1 MINQYYNIGKHYNI
15 RGYLSDTLGKVK
27 VIVSMVFVTVTLTAC
42 AQENPAGN
50 DYTEPVSENDNN
62 NYHEEPEEYEDEETV
77 SEEISDK
84 IEISME
90 EAISMGME
98 EASKYYD
105 DLRLTE
111 VHSYDN
117 DQDPEIFSGDDG
129 RRQWWYVNF
138 ANEAQNYVSILICD
152 GEIGAAEKF
161 DSNGNNGLI
170 NLEDIHLSSAEAVQ
184 KAQEMGLR
192 GGDPNNHDEW
202 VTGYNFKMSYA
213 SLADSPED
221 VRIFLEVIGISP
233 NGNFAHIDFDA
244 VTGEVILAEEEI
256 EYSDGET
263 EWKAFG
269 ADYPEYFIP
278 IIREIKADDSG
289 ITGLYSVMDKW
300 WDKNL
305 YDWFYADRYT
315 RADGEYAD
323 KKYACEINEKQYSF
337 DLQDKLTGTGKWNWW
352 TAGIFFDEEKDM
364 AYICLNNAYSY
375 YEDMVQT
382 PHLILI
388 EFPTEKP
395 EEYQVWSYEVE
406 PPNLFCGEVR
416 KCYRLGDNIFIAGES
431 ELVSIDLHT
440 RQLRYYSE
448 ERLALENFVNEKYGD
463 EGLRAVFF
471 RAIYEQG
478 GVTVYSVHVAEAFD
492 TDPVAVV
499 YAAVRDEK
507 AISYMSIDLGAEF
520 SEDNIDF
527 MSFDKFPVLSISSLG
542 IRLPTRL
549 LKETGQ
555 I

>member
-1 MINQYYNIGKHYNI
+1 MINKHYKTGKYYNI
-15 RGYLSDTLGKVK
+15 RGYLSGTLDKVK
-27 VIVSMVFVTVTLTAC
+27 IIAGMVFVAVTLTAC
-42 AQENPAGN
+42 SQESPADD
-50 DYTEPVSENDNN
+50 DYTKPISKNDNN
-62 NYHEEPEEYEDEETV
+62 DHEEPEEYEDTESILDENN
-77 SEEISDK
+77 DK

-105 DLRLTE
+105 NLRLTE

-117 DQDPEIFSGDDG
+117 DQNPEIFSGDDG

-161 DSNGNNGLI
+161 DSNGNTGLI
-170 NLEDIHLSSAEAVQ
+170 NLEDIHLTSAEAVQ

-192 GGDPNNHDEW
+192 GGDPNNQDEW

-244 VTGEVILAEEEI
+244 GTGEVLLAEEEI
-256 EYSDGET
+256 EYSNGDT
-263 EWKAFG
+263 EWKTFG

-278 IIREIKADDSG
+278 IIQEIEADDSG

-300 WDKNL
+300 WDKSLLDQKIHGSLN
-305 YDWFYADRYT
+305 
-315 RADGEYAD
+315 DGEYF
-323 KKYACEINEKQYSF
+323 YAEYSNKEYTCEMLGETYSF
-337 DLQDKLTGTGKWNWW
+337 DLQDELVGGGKWNWW
-352 TAGIFFDEEKDM
+352 EAGTFVDEDNDM
-364 AYICLNNAYSY
+364 VYICLNNAYSY

-395 EEYQVWSYEVE
+395 EEYQVWSYEAE
-406 PPNLFCGEVR
+406 PSNLFCGEVR
-416 KCYRLGDNIFIAGES
+416 KCYRLGDSIYIAGQS

-440 RQLRYYSE
+440 KQLRYYSE
-448 ERLALENFVNEKYGD
+448 ERLALEDFVDEKYGE
-463 EGLRAVFF
+463 EGYQAVFF

-478 GVTVYSVHVAEAFD
+478 DVIVYSVHVAEAFD

-499 YAAVRDEK
+499 YAAVRDEEV
-507 AISYMSIDLGAEF
+507 ISYMSIDLREEFMEDGGIEGIEVEF
-520 SEDNIDF
+520 SE
-527 MSFDKFPVLSISSLG
+527 
-542 IRLPTRL
+542 
-549 LKETGQ
+549 
-555 I
+555 